1 MVSPNLLLSQRRIL
15 HKASVT
21 FLNVLIVP
29 LSNVNNMDA
38 FANVPN
44 NQKAEFLR
52 HLEDTQIKD
61 SLRFSFKSC
70 DIYPASSIGALL
82 TDMQTNKLSFLNFIR
97 LYNNL
102 VESCFDK
109 CVASGSGGVSL
120 YM

>member
-1 MVSPNLLLSQRRIL
+1 MVSAILLLSQRRLL

-21 FLNVLIVP
+21 ILNVLIVP

-61 SLRFSFKSC
+61 SLRFSFKGC
-70 DIYPASSIGALL
+70 DIYPASSIRALL
-82 TDMQTNKLSFLNFIR
+82 TDM
-97 LYNNL
+97 
-102 VESCFDK
+102 
-109 CVASGSGGVSL
+109 
-120 YM
+120 